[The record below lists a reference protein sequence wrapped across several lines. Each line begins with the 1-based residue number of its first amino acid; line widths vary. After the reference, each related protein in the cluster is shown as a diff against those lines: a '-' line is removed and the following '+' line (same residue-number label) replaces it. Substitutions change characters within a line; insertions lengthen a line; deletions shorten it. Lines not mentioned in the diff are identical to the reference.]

1 LLGIYTKPLN
11 KETETQIQACK
22 DLLIEIEKML
32 RTVNYVRL
40 QILKLSLSANSNFII
55 VNNDD
60 NADSNVNNDVN
71 TDQK

>member
-1 LLGIYTKPLN
+1 
-11 KETETQIQACK
+11 
-22 DLLIEIEKML
+22 ML